1 MSSIRDLVK
10 DRTIYFVQ
18 ADDTVMQAAAYMRER
33 NVGAVPVVRADC
45 LVGVFSERDIMTRVL
60 LEQRD
65 PRATRVAD
73 VMTSDPRVVGLDELV
88 DRCMLIMKQNGFRH
102 LPVVDRDNHLIGFL
116 SMRDLL
122 LHDLD
127 EKEVEVR
134 MMRAYMNS
142 SPGE

>member
-1 MSSIRDLVK
+1 MSLIRELVK
-10 DRTIYFVQ
+10 GRDVYFVQ
-18 ADDTVMQAAAYMRER
+18 ADDTVMQAASYMRER
-33 NVGAVPVVRADC
+33 NVGAVPVVRDGT

-60 LEQRD
+60 LEKRD
-65 PRATRVAD
+65 PSSTKVSSI
-73 VMTSDPRVVGLDELV
+73 MTTDPRVVGLEESA

-102 LPVVDRDNHLIGFL
+102 LPVVDRDNRLIGFV

>member
-1 MSSIRDLVK
+1 MSTIRDLVR
-10 DRTIYFVQ
+10 DREVYYVNS
-18 ADDTVMQAAAYMRER
+18 DDTVMQAAGYMRER
-33 NVGAVPVVRADC
+33 NVGAAPVLRADT

-65 PRATRVAD
+65 PRTTRVGD
-73 VMTSDPRVVGLDELV
+73 VMTPDPRVVGLDEDV
-88 DRCMLIMKQNGFRH
+88 ERCMLIMKQNGFRH
-102 LPVVDRDNHLIGFL
+102 LPVVDQSGRVTAFL

-142 SPGE
+142 SLGE

>member
-1 MSSIRDLVK
+1 MATIRNLVK
-10 DRTIYFVQ
+10 DRETYFVN
-18 ADDTVMQAAAYMRER
+18 ADDTVLQAANYMRER
-33 NVGAVPVVRADC
+33 NVGAVPVVRAEK

-60 LEQRD
+60 IENRD
-65 PRATRVAD
+65 AKTTRVAD
-73 VMTSDPRVVGLDELV
+73 VMTPDPHVVGLEEDV

-102 LPVVDRDNHLIGFL
+102 LPVLDRDNHLAAFL

-142 SPGE
+142 SMGE

>member
-1 MSSIRDLVK
+1 MSTIRDLVK
-10 DRTIYFVQ
+10 DREVYSVN
-18 ADDTVMQAAAYMRER
+18 ADDTVMAAAVYMRER
-33 NVGAVPVVRADC
+33 NVGAVPVLRSDA

-60 LEQRD
+60 IEQRD
-65 PRATRVAD
+65 PRTTKVRE
-73 VMTSDPRVVGLDELV
+73 VMTHDPRVVGLDELV
-88 DRCMLIMKQNGFRH
+88 DRCMLLMKQGGFRH
-102 LPVVDRDNHLIGFL
+102 LPVLDGSNHVVGFL